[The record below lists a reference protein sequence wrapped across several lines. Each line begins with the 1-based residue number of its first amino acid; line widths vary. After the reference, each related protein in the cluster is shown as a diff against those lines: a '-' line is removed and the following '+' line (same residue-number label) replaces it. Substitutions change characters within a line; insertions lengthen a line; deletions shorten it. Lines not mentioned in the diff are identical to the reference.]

1 MIRDKLEDVLSPAL
15 GPVVTAQIIDGLS
28 STVERTDALQAVLV
42 LLGELKDLSARAAD
56 AAIEALPELQRRGV
70 LAEAVQWLDLA
81 LAFSHVSGAA
91 TLRYV
96 RESPLLLAL
105 IEPASAR
112 QAVLASALE
121 VVEEDHTVALEFLR
135 VAPELAAH
143 VTVDQL
149 GQWAELGLELA
160 QRDSVAGIELI
171 RQSPSVARVLIRDD
185 VNLWIDFGL
194 KLVTTNSLGKTDYFG
209 TVEFFRASPAV
220 LAEIHPPKARPLVLK
235 LGSRLAESALVHG
248 TACLGEAPLLLG
260 RLSSDD
266 WRIAV
271 LQYGLLLA
279 ERDGEAALQY
289 LRRAPE
295 ILALLETP
303 SGARSS
309 FEQWLKT
316 GMEVLDYNIE
326 AGRAYFAVESHQAL
340 AAVDQALSGVPLRRI
355 ARSLTLFA
363 QALCGRAVSIHAL
376 AAGEDQHPRTAVS
389 RDGLVINLPSLV
401 GRYATYAENAR
412 LYMVMT
418 AHETGHVEFGTYDLT
433 LSNLADLVAVLQQGK
448 GETISR
454 SPSSLAD
461 LFALYPQPGLIRDLW
476 TVLEDARVDYLLKR
490 AYPGLHQDLSLL
502 ATEAVKTRTLSH
514 GLTVRELVVDQ
525 LLLLSTSAEPESVA
539 VPDAVADIVADLW
552 SLCRTVLSPEA
563 TAQTAVRT
571 AHRVYV
577 RLDEL
582 LAQRVESI
590 VRETTS
596 PQEQAAATAPSAS
609 EEMSAD
615 YRPVANWDF
624 RGTMDP
630 TLIQEQAEESFTES
644 DDGPGDRGE
653 DGLSGPSKSGD
664 RQAGSTH
671 MHESRP
677 DGLVPGGE
685 VPSLVE
691 EVLALEGEGRLRHDA
706 AGEAGRLV
714 RYPEWDAA
722 IQDYR
727 HSWCSLFEREAE
739 EGSSE
744 FVEQTLSAQRGEIT
758 LLRRYFEGLAPSKF
772 RRLAG
777 QVDGEELDL
786 DALVRRVADIRAGT
800 DPSDHVYIRGERRE
814 RDVATAVLVDV
825 SGSTSRQISERHRVI
840 DIEKEGLVLLC
851 EALEAVGDQFAL
863 YGYSGNGRKQ
873 VDFVVIKDFDDPVSG
888 RAARKLGGVVPLHQN
903 RDGAAIRHA
912 TRKLLDRKAKTRLL
926 ILISD
931 GRPLDDGYKDDYALE
946 DTKMALREA
955 RMKGVVPVCITID
968 RDADQYLRR
977 MYGDVRYIVIDRV
990 EGLPDKL
997 PKIYHRLTR

>member
-1 MIRDKLEDVLSPAL
+1 MIRQKLKGVLSPAL
-15 GPVVTAQIIDGLS
+15 GAAVTEQIVDGLS
-28 STVERTDALQAVLV
+28 CSVERTDALQAVLV

-56 AAIEALPELQRRGV
+56 AAIEALPELQRQEI

-81 LAFSHVSGAA
+81 LAFAHVSGAA

-96 RESPLLLAL
+96 RESPLLIAL
-105 IEPASAR
+105 IEPATAR

-121 VVEEDHTVALEFLR
+121 LVEEDHTVALEFLR
-135 VAPELAAH
+135 TAPELAAH
-143 VTVDQL
+143 VAVEQM
-149 GQWAELGLELA
+149 GQWAELGLDVA

-171 RQSPSVARVLIRDD
+171 RQSPAVARTLARDD

-209 TVEFFRASPAV
+209 TVEFFRTSPAV
-220 LAEIHPPKARPLVLK
+220 LEEIHPPKARPLILK
-235 LGSRLAESALVHG
+235 LGSRLAESSLVLG
-248 TACLGEAPLLLG
+248 TACLAEAPLLLG

-266 WRIAV
+266 WRVTV
-271 LQYGLLLA
+271 LQYGLLLV

-289 LRRAPE
+289 LRRTPE
-295 ILALLETP
+295 ILELLET
-303 SGARSS
+303 GTDARSR

-316 GMEVLDYNIE
+316 GIEVLGYNIE
-326 AGRAYFAVESHQAL
+326 AGRAYFAVESHRAL
-340 AAVDQALSGVPLRRI
+340 AAVEEALSGVPLRRI
-355 ARSLTLFA
+355 GRSLTLFA
-363 QALCGRAVSIHAL
+363 QALCGRAVTIGVL
-376 AAGEDQHPRTAVS
+376 APDEDQQPRTVVN
-389 RDGLVINLPSLV
+389 RDGVVITLPSLV
-401 GRYATYAENAR
+401 GRYATYEENAR
-412 LYMVMT
+412 LYMVMA
-418 AHETGHVEFGTYDLT
+418 AHEAGHVEFGTYDLT
-433 LSNLADLVAVLQQGK
+433 LSNLADIVAILREEK
-448 GETISR
+448 GETMSR
-454 SPSSLAD
+454 SPGSLGD

-476 TVLEDARVDYLLKR
+476 TVLEDARVEFLLKQE
-490 AYPGLHQDLSLL
+490 YPGLSRDLSHL
-502 ATEAVKTRTLSH
+502 ASEAVKTRTLSH

-525 LLLLSTSAEPESVA
+525 LLLLSTTTEPESVA
-539 VPDAVADIVADLW
+539 VPDTVADIVAELW
-552 SLCRTVLSPEA
+552 SVCQTVLSSEA
-563 TAQTAVRT
+563 TSETAVRT

-590 VRETTS
+590 AGEPSSS
-596 PQEQAAATAPSAS
+596 PEQAAATAPRAS

-624 RGTMDP
+624 RGAMDP
-630 TLIQEQAEESFTES
+630 TMIQEQAEESSTES
-644 DDGPGDRGE
+644 DAELGHTAETGFS
-653 DGLSGPSKSGD
+653 GLSSGD
-664 RQAGSTH
+664 QQAGTAH
-671 MHESRP
+671 THESSLG
-677 DGLVPGGE
+677 GLAPGREG
-685 VPSLVE
+685 PSLVE
-691 EVLALEGEGRLRHDA
+691 EVLALEGKAGLRNDA

-727 HSWCSLFEREAE
+727 SNWCFLFEREAE

-744 FVEQTLSAQRGEIT
+744 FIEETLSVQRGEIR

-777 QVDGEELDL
+777 QVDGEDLDL

-800 DPSDHVYIRGERRE
+800 EPSDHIYIRGERRE

-825 SGSTSRQISERHRVI
+825 SGSTSRQVSERRRVI

-873 VDFVVIKDFDDPVSG
+873 VDFIVIKNFDDPVSG
-888 RAARKLGGVVPLHQN
+888 RAARKLGGVMPLHQN

-912 TRKLLDRKAKTRLL
+912 TRKLLDRRAKTRLL
-926 ILISD
+926 VLISD

-946 DTKMALREA
+946 DTRMALREA
-955 RMKGVVPVCITID
+955 RMKGIEPVCITID
-968 RDADQYLRR
+968 QDADQYLRR
-977 MYGDVRYIVIDRV
+977 MYGDIRYIVIDRI

-997 PKIYHRLTR
+997 PKIYHRLTT